1 MTQFPDI
8 EARLIAQEHTT
19 AMLHASVEKLS
30 KDITASF
37 QHLAKYQGA
46 TEHEL
51 DIRFR
56 RIDARLDRL
65 EAHMATK
72 EDLVTLENKFEQR
85 FTSLE
90 NKFDKFEQRFTSL
103 ENKFDKFEQ
112 RFTSLENKTEQRF
125 ASLEQRFASL
135 DNKFDSVLQLLTVL
149 TRKIAE

>member
-19 AMLHASVEKLS
+19 AMLQASIEKLS

-56 RIDARLDRL
+56 HIDARLDKL

-72 EDLVTLENKFEQR
+72 EDLASLENKFDQR
-85 FTSLE
+85 CTSLENKFTSLE
-90 NKFDKFEQRFTSL
+90 NKLDQRL
-103 ENKFDKFEQ
+103 LL
-112 RFTSLENKTEQRF
+112 LENKTDQRF

-135 DNKFDSVLQLLTVL
+135 DTKFDSVLQLLTIL
-149 TRKIAE
+149 TRKIVE

>member
-1 MTQFPDI
+1 MAQFPDI

-19 AMLHASVEKLS
+19 TMLQASVEKLS

-37 QHLAKYQGA
+37 QHLAQYQGA

-56 RIDARLDRL
+56 HIDARLDRL

-72 EDLVTLENKFEQR
+72 EDLA
-85 FTSLE
+85 SLE
-90 NKFDKFEQRFTSL
+90 NKFDQRFL
-103 ENKFDKFEQ
+103 
-112 RFTSLENKTEQRF
+112 SLENKTDQRF

-135 DNKFDSVLQLLTVL
+135 DTKFDSVLQLLTIL
-149 TRKIAE
+149 TRKIVE

>member
-103 ENKFDKFEQ
+103 ENK
-112 RFTSLENKTEQRF
+112 TEQRF

>member
-1 MTQFPDI
+1 MAQFPDI

-19 AMLHASVEKLS
+19 AMLQASVEKLS

-37 QHLAKYQGA
+37 QHLAQYQGA

-56 RIDARLDRL
+56 HIDARLDRL

-72 EDLVTLENKFEQR
+72 EDLA
-85 FTSLE
+85 SLE
-90 NKFDKFEQRFTSL
+90 NKFD
-103 ENKFDKFEQ
+103 
-112 RFTSLENKTEQRF
+112 QRF

-135 DNKFDSVLQLLTVL
+135 DTKFDSVLQLLTIL
-149 TRKIAE
+149 TRKIVE